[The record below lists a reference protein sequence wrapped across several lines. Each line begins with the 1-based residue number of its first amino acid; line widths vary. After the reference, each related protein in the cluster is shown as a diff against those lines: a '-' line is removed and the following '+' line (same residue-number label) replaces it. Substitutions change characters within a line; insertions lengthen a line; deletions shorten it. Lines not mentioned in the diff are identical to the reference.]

1 MVAPMLK
8 NNNERGALSGFD
20 VILML
25 VMIVLLLGI
34 SLPIAFG

>member
-1 MVAPMLK
+1 MLK
-8 NNNERGALSGFD
+8 NNNERGALSSFD
-20 VILML
+20 IILAI

>member
-1 MVAPMLK
+1 MLK
-8 NNNERGALSGFD
+8 NNECGALTGFD
-20 VILML
+20 IILAI